1 MDELLPRP
9 RSIFAPPSTRVE
21 TPVRKKFALPELK
34 LGWSLPNFLER
45 RTKAGPAIFLAL
57 SLSATAAAVMGTLY
71 APAFQVAVDGTELG
85 LIGSRQSV
93 EDAVQRVEDRAST
106 ILGYDYSL
114 TQTITY
120 TPQMALK
127 EEQTSVS
134 GVETYLFDQIGEIMQ
149 TSVLTVNGQ
158 VLGATDDAEGLNAL
172 LESIKAPYINENTIS
187 AEFTTPVVV
196 SRAYTPTADLREI
209 SSMAKILTSNSMEQ
223 VDYTVKAGDTLSAIA
238 QNFDM
243 TMDELQT
250 LNPDINP
257 NLLSI
262 DQVLVTSQA
271 VPFLSVRTV
280 DNLTYE
286 GPVPYE
292 VEEVADENMYQ
303 GYSQILVEGVDG
315 SAIYNADVVYVNGTE
330 EDRIINSTDVL
341 TEPVTQVVA
350 VGTKPR
356 PKTMATDTFKWPCWG
371 NISSYFGSRYIFG
384 GYSVHYGIDIAA
396 NYGTAIYASDG
407 GKVIWSGYRDNGF
420 GYYVVIDHENGYQT
434 YYAHCSS
441 LCVSAGER
449 VYQGQLIAK
458 VGSTGRSTGNHCHFQ
473 VMKNGSA
480 INPLTVLP

>member
-9 RSIFAPPSTRVE
+9 RSIFAPPSARVE

-158 VLGATDDAEGLNAL
+158 VLGATDDAEGLSAL

-238 QNFDM
+238 QAFDM

-303 GYSQILVEGVDG
+303 GYSQVLVEGVEG

-350 VGTKPR
+350 VGITMIMETILFFLTKMVICR
-356 PKTMATDTFKWPCWG
+356 AYNPKILYLNAYTT
-371 NISSYFGSRYIFG
+371 
-384 GYSVHYGIDIAA
+384 GI
-396 NYGTAIYASDG
+396 TE
-407 GKVIWSGYRDNGF
+407 IWY
-420 GYYVVIDHENGYQT
+420 
-434 YYAHCSS
+434 
-441 LCVSAGER
+441 LMKMER
-449 VYQGQLIAK
+449 RLQPLLTHKLLQLRQIW
-458 VGSTGRSTGNHCHFQ
+458 T
-473 VMKNGSA
+473 
-480 INPLTVLP
+480 

>member
-21 TPVRKKFALPELK
+21 TPARKKIALPQLK

-57 SLSATAAAVMGTLY
+57 SLSASAAAVMGTLY
-71 APAFQVAVDGTELG
+71 APAFQVAVDGAELG
-85 LIGSRQSV
+85 LIDSRQSV
-93 EDAVQRVEDRAST
+93 EDAVQRVEDRASN
-106 ILGYDYSL
+106 ILGYEYTL
-114 TQTITY
+114 TQSITY

-127 EEQTSVS
+127 EDQTSVS

-158 VLGATDDAEGLNAL
+158 VLGATDDADGLSAM
-172 LESIKAPYINENTIS
+172 LESIKAPFINENTIS
-187 AEFTTPVVV
+187 AEFTSPVVV

-209 SSMAKILTSNSMEQ
+209 SSMQQVLISNSMEQ
-223 VDYTVKAGDTLSAIA
+223 VDYVVQAGDTFSAIA
-238 QNFDM
+238 QSLGM
-243 TMDELQT
+243 TMDELRR
-250 LNPDINP
+250 LNPSINI
-257 NLLSI
+257 NTLQI
-262 DQVLVTSQA
+262 DQVLTVSQA

-286 GPVPYE
+286 GPVPFE
-292 VEEVADENMYQ
+292 TEQVPDENMYQ
-303 GYSQILVEGVDG
+303 GFTEVLVAGVDG

-330 EDRIINSTDVL
+330 QDRIINSTDIL

-356 PKTMATDTFKWPCWG
+356 PKTMATGVFQWPCRG
-371 NISSYFGSRYIFG
+371 SISSYFGSRYIFG
-384 GYSVHYGIDIAA
+384 SYSTHYGLDIAA
-396 NYGTAIYASDG
+396 AGGTPIYASDG

-420 GYYVVIDHENGYQT
+420 GNYVIIDHENGYQT

-458 VGSTGRSTGNHCHFQ
+458 VGCTGRSTGNHCHFQ

-480 INPLTVLP
+480 VNPLIYLP